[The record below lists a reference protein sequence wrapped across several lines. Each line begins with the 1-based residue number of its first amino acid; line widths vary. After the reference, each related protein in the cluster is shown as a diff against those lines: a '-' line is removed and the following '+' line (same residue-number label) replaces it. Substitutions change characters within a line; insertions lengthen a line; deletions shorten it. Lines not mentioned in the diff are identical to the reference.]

1 MPNALAAEQ
10 SPYLRQHA
18 DNPVDWLPWGPAA
31 LAKARDQ
38 QKPIFLS
45 IGYAT
50 CHWCHVMA
58 HESFEDQ
65 AVADLLNQHY
75 VAVKVD
81 REERPDLDA
90 IYMTACQ
97 ALSGAGGWPLTALL
111 TPDGLPFIAGTYFPK
126 TARLGRPG
134 LLEIL
139 AEVARRWNGPERARM
154 IQAGQEVARAIQP
167 QAGPKTDL
175 DPRALGMAYS
185 QLRQSFDDQFG
196 GFGQAPKFPTPH
208 NLLFLLRWQAR
219 NPGSDALAMVEKTLT
234 AMADG
239 GLFDQVGFG
248 FHRYSVDRPWLTP
261 HFEKMLYDQALLAM
275 AYLEAH
281 QLTGRE
287 DFAATARQVFTYV
300 LTRMTGPEGG
310 FYAAED
316 ADSEGVEGK
325 YYVWTP
331 QEVLAA
337 AGQADGRL
345 FNDFHGIT
353 ADGNFEHGT
362 SIPHRRQSLA
372 DFATQHGLDADQ
384 AAQALERAR
393 LALLAARQQ
402 RIPPLKDD
410 KIITAWNG
418 LMIAALAKAGQ
429 ALADEALTA
438 AAARAATFIL
448 QTARATGGRLARSQ
462 RDGQASGPGFLEDYA
477 FMIWGLIEL
486 FEATFELDHLEAA
499 LELTDKCC
507 ELFWD
512 EADGGYFFSPADG
525 EKLIMRDK
533 DDYDGATPAG
543 NSTMTL
549 NLLRLARLTGRRQL
563 EDMAQ
568 QLMQTMA
575 AQTMRLPMAHTMLL
589 MALDFA
595 QGPTKEIVICG
606 AKNDPAAQAMIAK
619 AQQKFIPARALLWRP
634 PEGPEAARLAALAP
648 FTAGMT
654 TVGGRATAYV
664 CQDHVC
670 ARPVTDPDELR
681 F

>member
-31 LAKARDQ
+31 LAKARAQ

-65 AVADLLNQHY
+65 SVADLLNQHY
-75 VAVKVD
+75 VAIKVD

-111 TPDGLPFIAGTYFPK
+111 TPDGEPFIAGTYFPK

-185 QLRQSFDDQFG
+185 QFRQSFDAQFG

-261 HFEKMLYDQALLAM
+261 HFEKMLHDQALLAM

-337 AGQADGRL
+337 AGQADGSL

-353 ADGNFEHGT
+353 ADGNFEHGA
-362 SIPHRRQSLA
+362 SIPHRRQSPA
-372 DFATQHGLDADQ
+372 DFAAQRGLDADQ
-384 AAQALERAR
+384 TTQALERAR

-418 LMIAALAKAGQ
+418 LMIAALAKGGQ

-438 AAARAATFIL
+438 AAARAAAFIL

-462 RDGQASGPGFLEDYA
+462 RAGQTSGPGFLEDHA

-486 FEATFELDHLEAA
+486 YEATFELDHLETA
-499 LELTDKCC
+499 LALADECR

-512 EADGGYFFSPADG
+512 DADGGYFFSPADG

-543 NSTMTL
+543 NSTMAL

-568 QLMQTMA
+568 QVMQALA
-575 AQTMRLPMAHTMLL
+575 AQTMRLPMAHAMLL

-595 QGPTKEIVICG
+595 QGPAKEIVICG
-606 AKNDPAAQAMIAK
+606 EKDDPAAQAMLAK
-619 AQQKFIPARALLWRP
+619 AQQSFIPARTLLWRP
-634 PEGPEAARLAALAP
+634 PAGPEAARLAALAP
-648 FTAGMT
+648 FTAGMSAID
-654 TVGGRATAYV
+654 GRATAYV
-664 CQDHVC
+664 CQDHAC